1 MTQTSILERRKIEAE
16 FAGHLLETL
25 TAELGAERARDLLRK
40 AITKMAHAAG
50 RQMALATP
58 GKEDGKTAP
67 DLVDYATILPQWER
81 DDALKVQ
88 WVERSADTLAFNV
101 TRCRYAEAYKAMGLG
116 ELGDVLS
123 CNRDAEFVH
132 GYNPAMKF
140 ERTQTI
146 MGGANCCDFRYTLKK
161 D

>member
-1 MTQTSILERRKIEAE
+1 
-16 FAGHLLETL
+16 
-25 TAELGAERARDLLRK
+25 
-40 AITKMAHAAG
+40 MAHAAG

-67 DLVDYATILPQWER
+67 DLVDYANILPQWER